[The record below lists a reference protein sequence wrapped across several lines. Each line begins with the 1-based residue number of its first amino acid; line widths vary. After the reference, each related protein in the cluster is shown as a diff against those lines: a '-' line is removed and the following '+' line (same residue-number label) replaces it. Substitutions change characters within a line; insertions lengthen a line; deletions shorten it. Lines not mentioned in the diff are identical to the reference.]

1 MLFFLSDY
9 KYSNYAR
16 TLGAK
21 DKKKRKSNLLRN
33 VAIGA
38 GGLALAGGLG
48 YLALR
53 GKGKPSGGSSPLSG
67 SSSPSPSTTPSV
79 STISP
84 SSTLSST
91 KKPFD
96 DIDIKIEAPKI
107 KESKPQIESQS
118 RITPQSEPTKPYPTR
133 SFTQDELLQRG
144 NLKAR
149 YNSDPL
155 YTNKKVGLYGSLTKK
170 QLNSRRIAERR
181 QKIAN
186 ELITSPNKNNYTG
199 INSNRYSY
207 VQRPGKSTL
216 YGSKDSYDKQTRKLI
231 SKDIKSLKKSYIDSN
246 YKTYGN
252 YINL

>member
-1 MLFFLSDY
+1 MLFFISDY

-16 TLGAK
+16 TLGAR

-53 GKGKPSGGSSPLSG
+53 RKGKPSGGSNSLSG
-67 SSSPSPSTTPSV
+67 ASSPSSSTTPSV
-79 STISP
+79 SNNRA
-84 SSTLSST
+84 LN
-91 KKPFD
+91 D
-96 DIDIKIEAPKI
+96 VDVKIEAPKV
-107 KESKPQIESQS
+107 KQSKPQIESQS

-216 YGSKDSYDKQTRKLI
+216 YGSKDSYDTQIRKSI
-231 SKDIKSLKKSYIDSN
+231 SKDIKSLNKSYIDSN
-246 YKTYGN
+246 YKTYRN